1 MSALNIGATGMEAQQ
16 LNVEVISNNIANLST
31 TGFKRSRAE
40 FQDLLY
46 QNLRSVGSASSDTGT
61 IVPSGLQVGLGVMPA
76 ATYRIN
82 EEGNLTVTN
91 NALDMAINGN
101 GYFQVQLPDGTLAYT
116 RAGSLQLNQTGQ
128 LVTADGYQIIPA
140 VTVPNTATAI
150 TVNASGQVLATI
162 SGQTNQQTLGQL
174 QLANFINPAG
184 LNAIGNNLLKETQA
198 SGTPTT
204 GNPQAVG
211 FGSMVQGSLETSN
224 VDIVSEITNL
234 ISAQRAYEMN
244 SKVITTADQ
253 MLSTANQTKT

>member
-1 MSALNIGATGMEAQQ
+1 
-16 LNVEVISNNIANLST
+16 
-31 TGFKRSRAE
+31 
-40 FQDLLY
+40 
-46 QNLRSVGSASSDTGT
+46 
-61 IVPSGLQVGLGVMPA
+61 
-76 ATYRIN
+76 
-82 EEGNLTVTN
+82 
-91 NALDMAINGN
+91 
-101 GYFQVQLPDGTLAYT
+101 
-116 RAGSLQLNQTGQ
+116 LQLNQTGQ
-128 LVTADGYQIIPA
+128 FVTADGYQIIPSI
-140 VTVPNTATAI
+140 TVPNTATAI

-162 SGQTNQQTLGQL
+162 AGQTNQQTLGQI